1 MGAYPI
7 LPAALYG
14 IMVVMLKRFA
24 GQLKNR
30 AAMIRPCN
38 TEEATA

>member
-7 LPAALYG
+7 LPTALYG

-24 GQLKNR
+24 GQLKKQGR
-30 AAMIRPCN
+30 YD
-38 TEEATA
+38 TTV